1 MKVKRKI
8 MRSYG
13 LFCLSCCWKRF
24 SSVQDDIRAHMR
36 AHMRST
42 MFLCRSDAHGPCEA
56 DCPMLPLPVP
66 LSSRR
71 LWQYCLTRL
80 MAPGSVVHKRSSC
93 KVIACSQKWL
103 KDYFLFTN
111 VAVRLLLVHNSIFK
125 IIHSE
130 IFCVAKDE
138 AQERQLWYLLFT
150 KVTARILF
158 EKVAA
163 RLLHKSSCKIV
174 GCLQK

>member
-1 MKVKRKI
+1 MDYFVWVAVG
-8 MRSYG
+8 SG
-13 LFCLSCCWKRF
+13 
-24 SSVQDDIRAHMR
+24 SVQSKMTSCTPPCSCVGLMPMGLVRQIVRCCP
-36 AHMRST
+36 
-42 MFLCRSDAHGPCEA
+42 FLC
-56 DCPMLPLPVP
+56 LT
-66 LSSRR
+66 
-71 LWQYCLTRL
+71 QYCLTRL
-80 MAPGSVVHKRSSC
+80 MAPGSVVHKRRSC
-93 KVIACSQKWL
+93 KIIACSQKWL

-138 AQERQLWYLLFT
+138 AQERQLWYWLFT